1 MIEYEKFT
9 LDNGLRVLFH
19 KDETTPMAAVN
30 VLYDVGARDENPDK
44 TGFAHLFEHLMF
56 GGSANIPD
64 YDAPLQNAG
73 GDNNAFT
80 NNDIT
85 NYYDILPA
93 SNLETALWLE
103 SDRMN
108 QLAFTPKSLE
118 VQRSVV
124 IEEFKQRYL
133 NQPYGDVWLQL
144 RPLAYKKH
152 PYKWPTIG
160 KEIAHIENASLD
172 DVKDFFYKH
181 YGPQNAI
188 LSIAGNF
195 ELDFIKEK
203 VNHWFG
209 DIPERTKYE
218 RNLTQEPDQFEM
230 RTKHIDR
237 EVPADSFYF
246 AYKMPGRLDSKYY
259 TADLISDILGRG
271 KSSRLY
277 DQLLKNMNLVSEIS
291 AYIMGSFDTGLLVIS
306 GKATKK
312 KTFDRIEVE
321 IEKILES
328 IRTNE
333 ISEDELIKV
342 KNKLETSKV
351 FSEMGV
357 QSKALNLAYFEL
369 LGKPE
374 LINSELQ
381 EYEKISTKDIMTFA
395 KENLINKKC
404 SKLFIHS
411 KNK

>member
-1 MIEYEKFT
+1 MIDYKKFE

-19 KDETTPMAAVN
+19 KDESTPLAAVN
-30 VLYDVGARDENPDK
+30 VLYDVGAKDENPDK

-85 NYYDILPA
+85 NYYDIVPA

-118 VQRSVV
+118 VQRNVV

-133 NQPYGDVWLQL
+133 NQPYGDVWLEL

-152 PYKWPTIG
+152 PYQWPTIG
-160 KEIAHIENASLD
+160 KEISHIENATLD
-172 DVKDFFYKH
+172 DVKAFFHKH
-181 YGPQNAI
+181 YGPKNAI

-195 ELDFIKEK
+195 DEAYIEDKAH
-203 VNHWFG
+203 HWFG
-209 DIPERTKYE
+209 DIPAREQYI
-218 RNLTQEPDQFEM
+218 RNLEAEPDQTEV
-230 RTKHIDR
+230 RVKHIDR
-237 EVPADSFYF
+237 NVPADSFYF
-246 AYKMPGRLDSKYY
+246 AYKIPDRKHYDYY

-277 DQLLKNMNLVSEIS
+277 DKLLKNMNLVSEIS
-291 AYIMGSFDTGLLVIS
+291 AYITGSFDTGLLVIS
-306 GKATKK
+306 GKSTKK
-312 KTFDRIEVE
+312 DSFDKIEAE
-321 IEKILES
+321 IDKIIES
-328 IRTNE
+328 LRTNE
-333 ISEDELIKV
+333 IGDDELTKV

-351 FSEMGV
+351 FSDIGV
-357 QSKALNLAYFEL
+357 HSKAMNLGYYEVLGQIDLVNTEL
-369 LGKPE
+369 SHYDQ
-374 LINSELQ
+374 INS
-381 EYEKISTKDIMTFA
+381 KDIMRFS
-395 KENLINKKC
+395 KSNLIEEKC
-404 SKLFIHS
+404 SKLYIHA
-411 KNK
+411 KQ